1 MRLNPPTV
9 FVFAISLVLIALAIV
24 SRLGVAGLVLPEYMP
39 HQEFWLAVFAYLI
52 LMLGNLIRGL

>member
-9 FVFAISLVLIALAIV
+9 FIFLISLVLVALAII
-24 SRLGVAGLVLPEYMP
+24 SRLGIAGFVLPEYMP
-39 HQEFWLAVFAYLI
+39 HQEFWLAVFGYLI